1 MEYAPFQIL
10 QQFTVI
16 EETIQTLNFDEYLT
30 KDNPGKNALVTLN
43 KTRKAATNYSSEPS
57 VNNLS
62 TDSNEDKFL
71 DYTFTKMSVKNGGYT
86 HTAL

>member
-10 QQFTVI
+10 QYFTAI
-16 EETIQTLNFDEYLT
+16 QETIQTLNFDEYPT

-43 KTRKAATNYSSEPS
+43 KTRKAVTSYSSESS

-62 TDSNEDKFL
+62 TDSKEDKFM
-71 DYTFTKMSVKNGGYT
+71 DYTLTC
-86 HTAL
+86 